1 MTMLKVA
8 ICGGSGYTGGEL
20 LRILSNHPSV
30 SITAVTSEK
39 SAGESVVD
47 LFPSLHIYSNLIYE
61 HLRVGD
67 ILHKADLFFM
77 ALPHGESQEIV
88 DFLFSQGKKVIDLS
102 ADYRLKNVKTYEEW
116 YKVPHKFQKSL
127 EKAVYGLPEL
137 YRQKISRVDLVA
149 NPGCYP
155 TAAILGLYPA
165 IKNKLIDIS
174 SIVIDAT
181 SGTSGAG
188 RKSEITFSYCEV
200 NEGFKAYAVTT
211 HRHIPEI
218 EQELSTIA
226 SKDIKVNFI
235 PHLAPFDRGIL
246 TTIYATLKK
255 SVDTIRIL
263 EIYGEVYA
271 HEPFAKIL
279 EHGRFPNIKSVRGT
293 NICEI
298 GLIVNK
304 RTNTL
309 IIVSAIDNL
318 MKGASGQAVQNMN
331 IMMGFD
337 EKTALD
343 TVALFP

>member
-1 MTMLKVA
+1 MLKVA

-20 LRILSNHPSV
+20 LRVLSNHPSV
-30 SITAVTSEK
+30 SITSVTSEK
-39 SAGESVVD
+39 SAGKSVVD
-47 LFPSLHIYSNLIYE
+47 LFPSLHVYSNLIYE
-61 HLRVGD
+61 PLKAGD

-77 ALPHGESQEIV
+77 ALPHGESQETV
-88 DFLFSQGKKVIDLS
+88 DFLFNQGKKVIDLS

-116 YKVPHKFQKSL
+116 YKVPHKFQRSL
-127 EKAVYGLPEL
+127 ENAVYGLPEL
-137 YRQKISRVDLVA
+137 YREKISKVDLVA

-174 SIVIDAT
+174 SIVIDAK

-200 NEGFKAYAVTT
+200 NEGFKAYAVTN
-211 HRHIPEI
+211 HRHTPEI
-218 EQELSTIA
+218 EQELSAIA
-226 SKDIKVNFI
+226 GKDIKVNFT

-246 TTIYATLKK
+246 TTIYTTLKK

-263 EIYGEVYA
+263 EIYGEAYA
-271 HEPFAKIL
+271 HEPFIKVLA
-279 EHGRFPNIKSVRGT
+279 HGRFPNVKSVRGT
-293 NICEI
+293 NLCEI